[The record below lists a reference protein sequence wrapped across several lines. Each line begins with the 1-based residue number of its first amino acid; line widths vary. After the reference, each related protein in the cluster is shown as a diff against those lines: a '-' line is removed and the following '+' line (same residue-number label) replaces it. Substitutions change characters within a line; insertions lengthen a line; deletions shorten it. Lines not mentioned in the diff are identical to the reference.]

1 MVMKSNLIVEKS
13 KPYKE
18 TLRIF
23 RKDKKIGS
31 L

>member
-1 MVMKSNLIVEKS
+1 MVLRSNLIVDKS

-18 TLRIF
+18 TLKIYQ
-23 RKDKKIGS
+23 KDKRIGS